1 MSTREGLSAGPG
13 AFSRTLSAQASRGVY
28 NASVT
33 EGLMAAVVYFL
44 TSRSVGNRS
53 VLEGIPRLY
62 AEAGE
67 GTVREGDLVAIKV
80 HVGQP
85 GTTRFLRPQFVRA
98 VVEEVRRRGGRP
110 FLTDSNTLYRGP
122 RDNAVDHA
130 LAAHAHGYDIHG
142 TGAPFLAADGLTSKE
157 FVEVPVHLKHFRSV
171 RYGAAAHH
179 ADSLVVLTHFKGHMA
194 SGYGGAVKNVGM
206 GLGSRAAK
214 QQMHGNVKPSYEE
227 PEKCTLCGTCA
238 SVCPAGAVEAEEA
251 LMRFDWHLCQ
261 GCGDC
266 IVHCPQG
273 ALRIQWDSAPEILG
287 EKMAEVAFGVL
298 RAKTG
303 KALFLNF
310 LLEMTP
316 DCDCLPWSD
325 HPLVPDVGILA
336 STDPVAIDQA
346 SADLV
351 EAAPGLPNTRLR
363 RAYEPGSDKFRDLH
377 PSVDWQAQLAY
388 AESLGLGTREY
399 RLMDVL
405 RGCPL
410 SPEEALLSPAGRKG
424 EEA

>member
-1 MSTREGLSAGPG
+1 M
-13 AFSRTLSAQASRGVY
+13 ASDV
-28 NASVT
+28 
-33 EGLMAAVVYFL
+33 LFL
-44 TSRSVGNRS
+44 TTRSAGNRS
-53 VLEGIPRLY
+53 VLEGMPRLY
-62 AEAGE
+62 AAAGK
-67 GTVREGDLVAIKV
+67 GIVKKGDLVAVKV

-85 GTTRFLRPQFVRA
+85 GATRFLRPLFVRA
-98 VVEEVRRRGGRP
+98 VVEEIAREGGRP

-130 LAAHAHGYDIHG
+130 LVAHAHGYDVCG

-157 FVEVPVHLKHFRSV
+157 FVEVPVQLKHFRTV

-194 SGYGGAVKNVGM
+194 AGYGGAVKNVGM

-214 QQMHGNVKPSYEE
+214 QQMHGNVKPAYEE
-227 PEKCTLCGTCA
+227 PDKCTQCGTCA
-238 SVCPAGAVEAEEA
+238 AVCPAGAVEAEEA
-251 LMRFDWHLCQ
+251 LMRFDWHLCE

-266 IVHCPQG
+266 IVHCPEG
-273 ALRIQWDSAPEILG
+273 ALRIQWDSEPEILG

-298 RAKTG
+298 RAKAG
-303 KALFLNF
+303 RALFLNF
-310 LLEMTP
+310 LLDVTP

-351 EAAPGLPNTRLR
+351 EAAPGLSNTRLR
-363 RAYEPGSDKFRDLH
+363 RAFEPGSDKFRDLH
-377 PSVDWQAQLAY
+377 PSVDWRAQLAY

-399 RLMDVL
+399 RLVDVL
-405 RGCPL
+405 NGSPL
-410 SPEEALLSPAGRKG
+410 TPGEALASPTAPMG
-424 EEA
+424 EET